1 MGIKETIIDFLNL
14 LETVDV
20 TNQDNS
26 LVKLYARLFNNQIE
40 RKKEGK
46 GYDYQTPACFVELE
60 FSEGLPIGQGVTSYE
75 LKLRLLVEHTHY
87 NTEDKL
93 DENLIVF
100 DLKDSIHRKVNNY
113 KPVNCSPLFQSG
125 RTLDIDHDNI
135 TLVVMEYSTHFIDLI
150 GSALDEVAGLYIID
164 TLVNPQI
171 IFNENI
177 ITSLYTLFTENN
189 EILITENNQTILY
202 E

>member
-1 MGIKETIIDFLNL
+1 
-14 LETVDV
+14 
-20 TNQDNS
+20 
-26 LVKLYARLFNNQIE
+26 
-40 RKKEGK
+40 
-46 GYDYQTPACFVELE
+46 
-60 FSEGLPIGQGVTSYE
+60 
-75 LKLRLLVEHTHY
+75 
-87 NTEDKL
+87 
-93 DENLIVF
+93 
-100 DLKDSIHRKVNNY
+100 
-113 KPVNCSPLFQSG
+113 
-125 RTLDIDHDNI
+125 
-135 TLVVMEYSTHFIDLI
+135 MEYSTHFIDLI